1 MRHQKLK
8 GKLGRNSSH
17 RKAMLR
23 NMATSLLEHERI
35 QTTYAKAKEVRKVI
49 DHLITLAKQETLHA
63 HRQVAEYISDRKIV
77 KKLFDTLASRY
88 SARHGGYSRTYKL
101 GFRHGD
107 AAPMVVIE
115 LVDADVKTVE
125 RPEKKDK

>member
-1 MRHQKLK
+1 MRHQKLR

-23 NMATSLLEHERI
+23 NMATSLLDHERI
-35 QTTYAKAKEVRKVI
+35 QTTHSKAKEVRKVI

-63 HRQVAEYISDRKIV
+63 HRQVAEYISDRVIV
-77 KKLFDTLASRY
+77 KKLFDVLASRY
-88 SARHGGYSRTYKL
+88 SNRHGGYSRIFKL

-115 LVDADVKTVE
+115 LVDAATKVVEKT
-125 RPEKKDK
+125 EKTTK

>member
-1 MRHQKLK
+1 MRHLKLK

-23 NMATSLLEHERI
+23 NMASSLIEHERI
-35 QTTYAKAKEVRKVI
+35 QTTYSKAKEVRKVV
-49 DHLITLAKQETLHA
+49 DHLVTLAKQETLHA
-63 HRQVAEYISDRKIV
+63 HRQVAEYISDRNLV
-77 KKLFDTLASRY
+77 RKLFDTLASRY
-88 SARHGGYSRTYKL
+88 ASRNGGYSRTYKL

-115 LVDADVKTVE
+115 LVDAEVKQN
-125 RPEKKDK
+125 EKPAKKE